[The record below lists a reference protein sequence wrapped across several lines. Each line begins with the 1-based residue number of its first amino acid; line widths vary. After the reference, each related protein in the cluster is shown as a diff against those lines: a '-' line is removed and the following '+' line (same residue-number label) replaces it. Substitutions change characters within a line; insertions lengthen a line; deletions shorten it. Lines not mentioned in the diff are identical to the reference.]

1 MGRLETG
8 YAPTNA
14 QLALRRIIRDKS
26 RILAYGGSRSGKT
39 FEFCRAI
46 AVLAIRY
53 GGRYAIFRRYFN
65 AVRSSVLNDT
75 FPKMLELCFPALDY
89 QVNRSLSEIYLPHN
103 GAEIDF
109 VGLDDDSRI
118 EKILGREFAAIYFNE
133 CSEMAFSSIEVAATR
148 LAQKR
153 FDPQTGKQLRNRMF
167 FDCNPPGKTH
177 WTYRMFIEGVH
188 PQSRTKLRNADD
200 YGVIQINP
208 RDNLANLPEGYIEST
223 LESASERAKKRFLY
237 GEFSDENEN
246 ALWKISTMVDPYR
259 VQIVPNGLE
268 RIVVGVDPAVTSS
281 ESSDHTGIVVCG
293 IYYNEREG
301 REHFYVL
308 EDASLIAQPTQWAR
322 RVVQA
327 YERWNADLVV
337 AEVNQGGDMVETTL
351 HNIAPNLPVRKVRA
365 TRGKIIRAEPISVL
379 YSQGRVHHVGDFAF
393 DELEDEMSSYTGA
406 GSEES
411 PDRLDALVWAL
422 TELSTGT
429 GDVGGGALY
438 FG

>member
-1 MGRLETG
+1 MQDTDYG
-8 YAPTNA
+8 YKPTAA
-14 QLALRRIIRDKS
+14 QLALRHIIRDKT

-39 FEFCRAI
+39 FELCRAI

-65 AVRSSVLNDT
+65 AVRSSVFNDT
-75 FPKMLELCFPALDY
+75 FPKMLELCFPQLEY
-89 QVNRSLSEIYLPHN
+89 KPNRSLTEIYLPHN

-118 EKILGREFAAIYFNE
+118 EKSLGREFSAIYFNE
-133 CSEMAFSSIEVAATR
+133 CSEMSFSSVEVAATR

-153 FDPQTGKQLRNRMF
+153 FDPITGKPLRNRMF

-188 PQSRTKLRNADD
+188 PLSRLALSNRDE

-208 RDNLANLPEGYIEST
+208 RDNIDNLPSGYIEAT
-223 LESASERAKKRFLY
+223 LENASERAKQRFLY

-246 ALWKISTMVDPYR
+246 ALWKIASMVDPFR
-259 VQIVPNGLE
+259 VRVAPEDLE
-268 RIVVGVDPAVTSS
+268 RIVVGIDPAVTSS
-281 ESSDHTGIVVCG
+281 ETSDHTGIVICG
-293 IYYNEREG
+293 MRFDERDG

-322 RVVQA
+322 RAVA
-327 YERWNADLVV
+327 AFERWNADLVV

-351 HNIAPNLPVRKVRA
+351 HNIAPNLPVHKVRA
-365 TRGKIIRAEPISVL
+365 TRGKIVRAEPISVL
-379 YSQGRVHHVGDFAF
+379 YSQGRVHHVGDVAF
-393 DELEDEMSSYTGA
+393 EELEDEMSSYTGA
-406 GSEES
+406 VTDES

-422 TELSTGT
+422 TELSMGT
-429 GDVGGGALY
+429 GAVDGGTLY

>member
-1 MGRLETG
+1 MKTLTTE

-14 QLALRRIIRDKS
+14 QLALRRVIRDKT

-39 FEFCRAI
+39 FELCRAI
-46 AVLAIRY
+46 TVLAIRY

-65 AVRSSVLNDT
+65 AVRSSVFNDT
-75 FPKMLELCFPALDY
+75 FPQMLRLCFPELEY
-89 QVNRSLSEIYLPHN
+89 QVNRSLTELYLPHN

-109 VGLDDDSRI
+109 VGLDDDARI

-133 CSEMAFSSIEVAATR
+133 CSEMSFSSIEIAATR

-153 FDPQTGKQLRNRMF
+153 FDPKTGKQLRNRMF
-167 FDCNPPGKTH
+167 FDCNPPGKSH
-177 WTYRMFIEGVH
+177 WSYKMFIEGVH
-188 PQSRTKLRNADD
+188 PLSRTKLRNFDD
-200 YGVIQINP
+200 YGVVQINP
-208 RDNLANLPEGYIEST
+208 RDNIDNLPVGYIEAT
-223 LESASERAKKRFLY
+223 LENASERAKKRFLY

-246 ALWKISTMVDPYR
+246 ALWKITTMVDPFR
-259 VQIVPNGLE
+259 VQSAPNDME
-268 RIVVGVDPAVTSS
+268 RIVVGVDPAVTSA

-293 IYYNEREG
+293 MRYDDRDG

-322 RVVQA
+322 RAVDA

-351 HNIAPNLPVRKVRA
+351 RNIAPNLPVRKVRA

-379 YSQGRVHHVGDFAF
+379 YSQGRVHHVGEVAF
-393 DELEDEMSSYTGA
+393 DELEGEMSSYTGSA
-406 GSEES
+406 SEDS

-422 TELSTGT
+422 TELSNGT
-429 GDVGGGALY
+429 GAVDGGTLY